1 MWHSVVKGVY
11 YCGLVIFVFC
21 ANKCFKLREE
31 LSFLQGIHFC
41 NFHKVVDGLLTA
53 FSFFINFSECPC

>member
-1 MWHSVVKGVY
+1 MWCSVVKGVY

-21 ANKCFKLREE
+21 ANKIMFAIRAE

-41 NFHKVVDGLLTA
+41 NFHKVVDRLLTA
-53 FSFFINFSECPC
+53 FSFFI